1 MRLNLW
7 PIPIAQ
13 GENQMSDYEFIRYE
27 PVEDSDV
34 VVITLNRP
42 EKLNAISSPLAAELA
57 DAFHRFDAGSAFVA
71 ILAGAGRA
79 FTAGMDVL
87 ENMAAGRTVMAS
99 PDLGAAYNPFHPGQ
113 AVDDGS
119 PGRAAHHARTLK
131 KLVIAAVHGYVFGG
145 GFIMAMAADLCV
157 AAESAVFE
165 FSEVYRG
172 MAVGWDMGYLYRFPR
187 NISMELALGLRMEA
201 RRAYELGARQ
211 PARRRRGPA
220 AVGHR
225 PGQAAL
231 RAAPGRGNREPR
243 SGRRADPDHPRAGRG
258 RGRRG
263 PAPAGRVTGE
273 RGRLR

>member
-1 MRLNLW
+1 
-7 PIPIAQ
+7 
-13 GENQMSDYEFIRYE
+13 MSDYEFIRYE

-99 PDLGAAYNPFHPGQ
+99 PDLGDSYNPFHPGQ
-113 AVDDGS
+113 VVGDGS
-119 PGRAAHHARTLK
+119 PGPAAHHARTLK

-201 RRAYELGARQ
+201 RRAYELGLVNRLVPDEDLLPSAIGLARQ
-211 PARRRRGPA
+211 LCERPRGAVTANRDLVDALIPTIPEQVAAEAEEARRRLAGSPESTA
-220 AVGHR
+220 AFAKFAEAHGYSTR
-225 PGQAAL
+225 
-231 RAAPGRGNREPR
+231 
-243 SGRRADPDHPRAGRG
+243 
-258 RGRRG
+258 
-263 PAPAGRVTGE
+263 
-273 RGRLR
+273 

>member
-1 MRLNLW
+1 
-7 PIPIAQ
+7 
-13 GENQMSDYEFIRYE
+13 MSDYEFIRYE

-57 DAFHRFDAGSAFVA
+57 DAFRRFDSSDAFVA

-79 FTAGMDVL
+79 FTAGMDVM
-87 ENMAAGRTVMAS
+87 ENMAAGRTTMAA
-99 PDLGAAYNPFHPGQ
+99 PDLGDSYNPFHPGKVVDGDAQ
-113 AVDDGS
+113 A
-119 PGRAAHHARTLK
+119 PGLRHARTLK

-187 NISMELALGLRMEA
+187 NVSMELALGLRMGA
-201 RRAYELGARQ
+201 RRAYELGMVNRLVPDQELLPSAIDLAKQICGLPRGAVTANRDLVDSLVPAIPEQVAAHAEELRRQ
-211 PARRRRGPA
+211 LAGSPDSAAAFRRFAETHGY
-220 AVGHR
+220 
-225 PGQAAL
+225 
-231 RAAPGRGNREPR
+231 
-243 SGRRADPDHPRAGRG
+243 S
-258 RGRRG
+258 
-263 PAPAGRVTGE
+263 TT
-273 RGRLR
+273 

>member
-71 ILAGAGRA
+71 VLAGAGRA

-119 PGRAAHHARTLK
+119 PGPGGPSRPDIEETGHCRRARIRVWRRFHHG
-131 KLVIAAVHGYVFGG
+131 HGRGSVRGG
-145 GFIMAMAADLCV
+145 GI
-157 AAESAVFE
+157 
-165 FSEVYRG
+165 
-172 MAVGWDMGYLYRFPR
+172 
-187 NISMELALGLRMEA
+187 
-201 RRAYELGARQ
+201 
-211 PARRRRGPA
+211 
-220 AVGHR
+220 
-225 PGQAAL
+225 
-231 RAAPGRGNREPR
+231 
-243 SGRRADPDHPRAGRG
+243 
-258 RGRRG
+258 
-263 PAPAGRVTGE
+263 
-273 RGRLR
+273 GRL

>member
-1 MRLNLW
+1 
-7 PIPIAQ
+7 
-13 GENQMSDYEFIRYE
+13 MSDYEFIRYE

-42 EKLNAISSPLAAELA
+42 EKLNAISSPLADELA
-57 DAFHRFDAGSAFVA
+57 DAFHRFDTSSAFVA

-87 ENMAAGRTVMAS
+87 ENMAAGRTIMAS
-99 PDLGAAYNPFHPGQ
+99 PDLGDSYNPFYPGQ
-113 AVDDGS
+113 LVDDGS
-119 PGRAAHHARTLK
+119 PGPAPHHARTLK

-201 RRAYELGARQ
+201 RRAYELGLVNRLVPDKDLLPSAIDLARRLCELPRGAVTANRDLVDALIPTIPEQ
-211 PARRRRGPA
+211 VAAEAEEARRRLAGSPQSA
-220 AVGHR
+220 AAFHKFAEAHGYSTR
-225 PGQAAL
+225 
-231 RAAPGRGNREPR
+231 
-243 SGRRADPDHPRAGRG
+243 
-258 RGRRG
+258 
-263 PAPAGRVTGE
+263 
-273 RGRLR
+273 